1 MTSLLYLIQFN
12 RFIRGS
18 LTFTKA
24 IISKLITVFGA
35 TGQQGGSV
43 IRTIL
48 QYETLSKEFKVR
60 GITRDTS
67 KPEAQALL
75 EQGIEL
81 VSADMS
87 SKDSLLKAIQGS
99 HTVFLVTTPAWGP
112 VGSDSELVHGKNVA
126 DVAKETGETG
136 GRLKHVP
143 HFDQKAHV
151 EGYILEIGVPAMFV
165 LPVYFMNSYT
175 QIPLLREG
183 EDGVYTLAYPIGE
196 GARFPLVDIVR
207 DMGKFVAAALKNR
220 SETLGTQ
227 ILSAADYYT
236 PTRILAEFEEVTG
249 KKTRFVQVD
258 SETYKNFMPG
268 LMGEEKLE
276 NHLFIERSGYYGG
289 RSLKESHDLL
299 GKAGFK
305 TSSWKD
311 FLLEKTSLF

>member
-1 MTSLLYLIQFN
+1 MSPMSPRRPAVQHLIFSSLL
-12 RFIRGS
+12 GV
-18 LTFTKA
+18 TK
-24 IISKLITVFGA
+24 
-35 TGQQGGSV
+35 
-43 IRTIL
+43 
-48 QYETLSKEFKVR
+48 
-60 GITRDTS
+60 
-67 KPEAQALL
+67 
-75 EQGIEL
+75 
-81 VSADMS
+81 
-87 SKDSLLKAIQGS
+87 
-99 HTVFLVTTPAWGP
+99 
-112 VGSDSELVHGKNVA
+112 
-126 DVAKETGETG
+126 ETG

>member
-1 MTSLLYLIQFN
+1 LL
-12 RFIRGS
+12 GV
-18 LTFTKA
+18 TK
-24 IISKLITVFGA
+24 
-35 TGQQGGSV
+35 
-43 IRTIL
+43 
-48 QYETLSKEFKVR
+48 
-60 GITRDTS
+60 
-67 KPEAQALL
+67 
-75 EQGIEL
+75 
-81 VSADMS
+81 
-87 SKDSLLKAIQGS
+87 
-99 HTVFLVTTPAWGP
+99 
-112 VGSDSELVHGKNVA
+112 
-126 DVAKETGETG
+126 ETG

-175 QIPLLREG
+175 QIPSLREG

-207 DMGKFVAAALKNR
+207 DMGAYSSDSDSDFFSTSYLGSGRLIGCSIGKFVAAALKNR
-220 SETLGTQ
+220 SERLGTQ

-236 PTRILAEFEEVTG
+236 PPRILAEFEEVTG

-258 SETYKNFMPG
+258 SETYKNFMLG